1 MAKGSSKSRRESS
14 CKTRGGIMTNEQII
28 QQLWQCLQSG
38 YTYDEAQIHMQAYS
52 NGMRTER
59 KVVVVEK
66 TSNHN

>member
-1 MAKGSSKSRRESS
+1 
-14 CKTRGGIMTNEQII
+14 MTNEQII

-38 YTYDEAQIHMQAYS
+38 YTYDETQIHMQAYS

>member
-1 MAKGSSKSRRESS
+1 MVKGSSKSRRESS
-14 CKTRGGIMTNEQII
+14 CKTRGGMMTEEQII

-38 YTYDEAQIHMQAYS
+38 YTYDEARIHMDAYS
-52 NGMRTER
+52 NGMTTER